1 MWLMKTTAVQSLT
14 NIATT
19 SALALFYPGLI
30 NLVSV
35 PADDARQVTLAMRGG
50 GTSGAQTPDLA
61 VDSLENSINQF
72 TFTVFGLID

>member
-1 MWLMKTTAVQSLT
+1 MQG
-14 NIATT
+14 
-19 SALALFYPGLI
+19 LARLPHVADENHCCVYGLI

-61 VDSLENSINQF
+61 VDSLKKSINQF
-72 TFTVFGLID
+72 TFTVFGSID